1 MKKKKVPVKKEPVYE
16 KISTSNWGWDMVPI
30 PEGATHAEAELD
42 YSNCYYE
49 SDTPSCIIHFY
60 KEKEG

>member
-1 MKKKKVPVKKEPVYE
+1 MAKKKEIKKEPVYE

-49 SDTPSCIIHFY
+49 SDTPSCIIHFF
-60 KEKEG
+60 KKKEG